1 MLPKGVQFGFEW
13 GDGFVAWNEVGP
25 PEAVFDT
32 MPHGACAWAEEHHS
46 TDPRFEIDLDSTM
59 IHNQTFL
66 NKICALSQVQIDR
79 HVSRH
84 GSFLVARD
92 FIGTQTLGLSQAKI
106 DGCMVDITF
115 PTPYWV
121 NGTSYPSRASTRQ
134 SRKTLPVVWR
144 GRTTGGGI
152 AQNTD
157 WRKVSLERYIHV

>member
-46 TDPRFEIDLDSTM
+46 TDPRFDIDRDSTM

-84 GSFLVARD
+84 GRFLVVRD
-92 FIGTQTLGLSQAKI
+92 FSGTQTLGLSQAKI

-144 GRTTGGGI
+144 GSTTGGGI

-157 WRKVSLERYIHV
+157 WKRVSLGKDTNL

>member
-25 PEAVFDT
+25 PEAVFDI

-46 TDPRFEIDLDSTM
+46 TDPRFDIDLDSTM

-66 NKICALSQVQIDR
+66 NKICALLLVQIDR

-92 FIGTQTLGLSQAKI
+92 FIGTQTLGLSQAAA
-106 DGCMVDITF
+106 VL
-115 PTPYWV
+115 
-121 NGTSYPSRASTRQ
+121 ASLRHLGSDPQTYD
-134 SRKTLPVVWR
+134 TEFDL
-144 GRTTGGGI
+144 GGLFCLLLR
-152 AQNTD
+152 N
-157 WRKVSLERYIHV
+157 